1 MSESSTIFPHERNAD
16 GGFDRQPD
24 AFRAWVTDD
33 GSSPYPA
40 AAGRYHLYVSLACP
54 WAHRIVLLRRLKKLE
69 NVVGMTVVDPVR
81 NDEDGWAFT
90 DGPGHSRDPVHG
102 FRFLKE
108 AYLATD
114 PGFHGRV
121 TVPVLWDTDTKRI
134 VSNSDD
140 DLLRMFNSAFDGCG
154 GDANVDFYP
163 PALRADIDRLNAT
176 MYDEVNDGVYRTGFA
191 DQQTDYERH
200 VFVLFGA
207 LDRLDERLAD
217 RRYLHG
223 AAVTESDWR
232 LFVTLVRFDAVYV
245 GHFKCNLRRIVDYP
259 NLSGYL
265 RDLYQMPGV
274 ADTVNM
280 DHIKRHYYMT
290 HPEINPT
297 RIVPAGPIQDL
308 ARAHGRDRLG

>member
-1 MSESSTIFPHERNAD
+1 MSTPIFPAERNAQ

-24 AFRAWVTDD
+24 AFRDWVTAD

-54 WAHRIVLLRRLKKLE
+54 WAHRIVILRQLKGLE
-69 NVVGMTVVDPVR
+69 PVVGMTVVDPLR
-81 NDEDGWAFT
+81 NDEDGWKST
-90 DGPGHSRDPVHG
+90 DGDPVNG

-114 PGFHGRV
+114 PGFCGRV
-121 TVPVLWDTDTKRI
+121 TVPVLWDKQTGRV

-154 GDANVDFYP
+154 GDRTVDFYP
-163 PALRADIDRLNAT
+163 EALRADIDRLNALL
-176 MYDEVNDGVYRTGFA
+176 YDEVNDGVYRTGFA
-191 DQQTDYERH
+191 DDQADYERH
-200 VFVLFGA
+200 VFVLFDA
-207 LDRLDERLAD
+207 LDRLDTRLGE

-223 AAVTESDWR
+223 ATVTESDWR

-245 GHFKCNLRRIVDYP
+245 GHFKCNLCRIADYP
-259 NLSGYL
+259 HLSGYL
-265 RDLYQMPGV
+265 RDLYQVPGV

-297 RIVPAGPIQDL
+297 RIVPAGPVQDL
-308 ARAHGRDRLG
+308 TRPHGRQALG